1 MRKKRMVL
9 AALSLTL
16 FLPLW
21 SCYESDFPLGPPAAG
36 KIDPKFVGKWRC
48 VQGDTIQNKA
58 ILFTVSPFDDKQYS
72 IGVSMEGEKPIS
84 YRAYS
89 SIVKNTT
96 LLNLQ
101 ELKPRIEPTV
111 QKWAF
116 ARYTFLKPDIL
127 EVEIVTRMPFKG
139 IDSTPEAVRKV
150 VERMIESPEL
160 YEDYCV
166 CTRILEEER

>member
-1 MRKKRMVL
+1 MVI
-9 AALSLTL
+9 AALSLSL
-16 FLPLW
+16 LLSFW
-21 SCYESDFPLGPPAAG
+21 GCYESDFPLGTPATG
-36 KIDPKFVGKWRC
+36 KIDPKIVGKWRC

-72 IGVSMEGEKPIS
+72 ISVSMEGEKPLL

-101 ELKPRIEPTV
+101 ELKPRIEPTA

-116 ARYTFLKPDIL
+116 ARYTFLKPNIL
-127 EVEIVTRMPFKG
+127 EVEIVTRAPFKG

-150 VERMIESPEL
+150 VEQMIESPEL
-160 YEDYCV
+160 YEGFCV
-166 CTRILEEER
+166 CTRILKEK